1 MHLKVQKRNG
11 REYLSIVQNYRDG
24 GKTRTR
30 TIETIGYA
38 DSFAAQFDD
47 PVAHFRARV
56 EEMNAQ
62 AAAEKQP
69 VEFAFE
75 HDDVIDG
82 KATPRARLGAAVAL
96 GCLDAIGVRDFFQA
110 RSGREGFPAQAGR
123 VFEMLAAERMMH
135 VASKRESWTAR
146 DSFPRS
152 CDFAFED
159 AYAALPCIARES
171 ERLDAHVRR
180 TWQRI
185 SGREAPDT
193 VLLVCGTYSFPTGG
207 RGTRASVVVA
217 LDMQGIPL
225 AYREIEGNLGP
236 RAIRSSTDALKDLLG
251 ARRAIVIAGALQ
263 AVTPTIAGITA
274 KGDGFVLFQPN
285 LDETPGLEDWVSD
298 EGAYRSMGAGAR
310 MKTRVTERRLPDG
323 RAVPVKEVALRGG
336 GYALQDGRAALISS
350 ETSLGASAIVQLFR
364 EVWRQAEPF
373 QPLEA
378 DFSPMPWPVDDRD
391 HIRAHF
397 AICYAAFFALRV
409 LRWKSGWNHNAADTA
424 DALLRMEGIGLQRN
438 YYLFTYHSDV
448 TDDIERAVGVPPAR
462 RLRTRSELRS
472 IPAAVKRALCERPA
486 GAAAG

>member
-38 DSFAAQFDD
+38 DSFADRFDD
-47 PVAHFRARV
+47 PVAHFRAHV

-82 KATPRARLGAAVAL
+82 KATPRARLGAAIAL
-96 GCLDAIGVRDFFQA
+96 GCLDAIGVRGFFEA
-110 RSGREGFPAQAGR
+110 RAGREGFPAQAGR

-146 DSFPRS
+146 DSFPRPCGFS
-152 CDFAFED
+152 FED

-171 ERLDAHVRR
+171 GRLDAHLRR
-180 TWQRI
+180 TWQRVN
-185 SGREAPDT
+185 GRENPDT
-193 VLLVCGTYSFPTGG
+193 VLLVCGTYGFPTGG

-225 AYREIEGNLGP
+225 AYREIDGNLSP
-236 RAIRSSTDALKDLLG
+236 RTIRRSTDALKDLLG

-263 AVTPTIAGITA
+263 TITPAIAEIAAG
-274 KGDGFVLFQPN
+274 GDGFVLFQPS
-285 LDETPGLEDWVSD
+285 LDETPGLEKWVS
-298 EGAYRSMGAGAR
+298 EEKGYRSMGAGAR
-310 MKTRVTERRLPDG
+310 MKTRVAERQLPDG
-323 RAVPVKEVALRGG
+323 RDVKVKEVALRGG
-336 GYALQDGRAALISS
+336 GYALRDGRAALVSS
-350 ETSLGASAIVQLFR
+350 ETDLGANAIVQLFR

-378 DFSPMPWPVDDRD
+378 DFSPMPWPVGDRD

-424 DALLRMEGIGLQRN
+424 DALLRMEGVGLQRN
-438 YYLFTYHSDV
+438 YYLFNYRSDV
-448 TDDIERAVGVPPAR
+448 TDDIERAVDVPPAR
-462 RLRTRSELRS
+462 RLRTRAELRS
-472 IPAAVKRALCERPA
+472 IPVAVKHALREPA
-486 GAAAG
+486 S